1 MQMHLKVGVLKM
13 PTLQERAVSP
23 NPNNTDLEYLM
34 RRYGDQVLRLAY
46 SYLRDLEEAK
56 DLAQEVFLKVFT
68 SLGKFENR
76 SAPYTWIYRITVN
89 LCRDKL
95 RKRNRFKEQILNES
109 LTIAGVFDTEDK
121 AVNNIEKKLLFEAVM
136 SLPISFREVIVLYY
150 LYQFDTRKIADIVG
164 TNQALVKIRL
174 YRGRQ
179 KLKKIL
185 IAKGVGIDEG

>member
-1 MQMHLKVGVLKM
+1 MKVGVIRML
-13 PTLQERAVSP
+13 TLQERAVNP

-68 SLGKFENR
+68 SLRKFENR

-95 RKRNRFKEQILNES
+95 RKRNRFKQQILNES
-109 LTIAGVFDTEDK
+109 WALASAFDTEDE

-150 LYQFDTRKIADIVG
+150 LYQFDTRKIGEIIG
-164 TNQALVKIRL
+164 TSQALVKIRL

-179 KLKKIL
+179 KLKKML
-185 IAKGVGIDEG
+185 MAKGVGIDER